1 MRMSDW
7 SSDVCSSDL
16 AEAALLVPPHQ
27 AVRLEGH
34 GQAVRRGAG
43 QAGAIDQLSEA
54 RRAHLH
60 GGEHDHRLVEHADS
74 AYTVHE
80 ARLSSHRVRHK
91 DPNGQ
96 DSLGEGVGPPRG
108 APRTRRPPPPL
119 PRPPPPPHVY
129 HPPRPPPP
137 P

>member
-54 RRAHLH
+54 QRAHLH

-80 ARLSSHRVRHK
+80 ASLSSHHVSHK

-96 DSLGEGVGPPRG
+96 DSLREGVEPPRR
-108 APRTRRPPPPL
+108 APRTPRTHHTLQSYPPPPT
-119 PRPPPPPHVY
+119 RPP
-129 HPPRPPPP
+129 
-137 P
+137 